1 MTNHQQI
8 KSGDFIEFNTKE
20 HLQKEDIYKSN
31 VQKMHSS
38 VVADF
43 ATAELKSINTCM

>member
-20 HLQKEDIYKSN
+20 HLQKEDIYKQCAKN
-31 VQKMHSS
+31 AH
-38 VVADF
+38 F
-43 ATAELKSINTCM
+43 TCCRFCNR